1 MKDVVALSKDP
12 SGDPTLLSAGQN
24 RWRTQNDSLCSLETG
39 FLRSAQLFPH
49 RPALEVGGRI
59 YTYEELLQEAASL
72 AATLQ
77 QHAPAEPRFTAIY
90 AYRSPVAYAGI
101 LAVLL
106 RGHSYVPLNPRFPT
120 VRTKLFLERTGCR
133 AMIVDEEGEKSLDN
147 VLEGIQLK
155 LVILMP
161 SRSNAK
167 AFAKKWPQHTFLGRN
182 DAVGSSA
189 WKKQAV
195 GLDDIAYVLF
205 TSGSTGEPKGVTISH
220 RNVAH
225 YTRTMAQRYDI
236 NEQDRISQ
244 FAELTFD
251 ASVFDIFSAWKRG
264 ACIVCPDLKT
274 LLNPAAFLAGAG
286 ITIFHSVPSN
296 GLLVKRL
303 GGLKPNRFPK
313 MRLSLFGGETLP
325 ADLARAWQSAAPNS
339 VVENL
344 YGPTEL
350 TVTSAAYR
358 WHAEKSPAECHNG
371 TVPIGDLLPGVQG
384 LVVDE
389 NLQPVPP
396 GEKGELLLAG
406 PQRMPGYINDPE
418 GTARAMVE
426 PLGRNG
432 IYYRTGD
439 MVCQMPGKTFY
450 VLLGRKDHQVK
461 IFGMRIEL
469 GEIEAA
475 LRDEAGV
482 MEVAALA
489 WPIPQ
494 AGVGGIVAFVGSL
507 AIDPERVRV
516 GLKDRLPQ
524 QMVPKQIRVMEQ
536 LPLNSNGKVDRLAL
550 RAILEAG

>member
-1 MKDVVALSKDP
+1 MNNVVAS
-12 SGDPTLLSAGQN
+12 SGDPTLLSAVQN
-24 RWRTQNDSLCSLETG
+24 RWRTQSDSLCPLETG
-39 FLRSAQLFPH
+39 FRRSAQLFPH
-49 RPALEVGGRI
+49 RPALEVGGQI
-59 YTYEELLQEAASL
+59 YTFEELLQEAAAL

-77 QHAPAEPRFTAIY
+77 QHAPAEPRFTAVY

-101 LAVLL
+101 LAALL

-120 VRTKLFLERTGCR
+120 ARSRLFLKRTDCR
-133 AMIVDEEGEKSLDN
+133 AVIVDEEGEKNLDS
-147 VLEGIQLK
+147 VLEGIQFK

-167 AFAKKWPQHTFLGRN
+167 AFAKKWPQHSFLGCN
-182 DAVGSSA
+182 DVLRSSA
-189 WKKQAV
+189 WKKQSV
-195 GLDDIAYVLF
+195 DLDDIAYVLF

-220 RNVAH
+220 RNVGH
-225 YTRTMAQRYDI
+225 YTGTMVQRYDI
-236 NEQDRISQ
+236 NEQDRVSQ
-244 FAELTFD
+244 FSELTFD
-251 ASVFDIFSAWKRG
+251 ASVFDIFSAWKQG
-264 ACIVCPDLKT
+264 ACVVCPDLKT

-296 GLLVKRL
+296 GLLLKRL
-303 GGLKPNRFPK
+303 GVLKPNRFPK

-339 VVENL
+339 VVENR

-350 TVTSAAYR
+350 TVTSTAYR
-358 WHAEKSPAECHNG
+358 WHAERSPGECHNG
-371 TVPIGDLLPGVQG
+371 TVPIGDLLPGVEG

-396 GEKGELLLAG
+396 GEKGEFLLGG
-406 PQRMPGYINDPE
+406 PQCTPGYINDPE
-418 GTARAMVE
+418 RTAGALVV
-426 PLGRNG
+426 PPGRNE

-439 MVCQMPGKTFY
+439 IVRQMPGKTFY
-450 VLLGRKDHQVK
+450 AFLGRKDHQVK

-494 AGVGGIVAFVGSL
+494 AGVGGIVAFIGSL
-507 AIDPERVRV
+507 NIDPERVRV
-516 GLKDRLPQ
+516 GMKDRLPQ
-524 QMVPKQIRVMEQ
+524 QMVPKQIRVMER
-536 LPLNSNGKVDRLAL
+536 LPLNNNGKVDRLAL
-550 RAILEAG
+550 QAILEGD

>member
-1 MKDVVALSKDP
+1 MNNVVAS
-12 SGDPTLLSAGQN
+12 SGDPTLLSAVQN
-24 RWRTQNDSLCSLETG
+24 RWRTQSDSLCPLETG

-49 RPALEVGGRI
+49 RPALEVGGQI
-59 YTYEELLQEAASL
+59 YTFEELLQEAAAL

-77 QHAPAEPRFTAIY
+77 QHAPAEPRFTAVY

-101 LAVLL
+101 LAALL

-120 VRTKLFLERTGCR
+120 PRSRLFLKRTDCR
-133 AMIVDEEGEKSLDN
+133 AVIVDEEGEKNLDS
-147 VLEGIQLK
+147 VIEGIQFK

-167 AFAKKWPQHTFLGRN
+167 AFAKKWPQHSFLGCN
-182 DAVGSSA
+182 DVLRSSA
-189 WKKQAV
+189 WKKQSV
-195 GLDDIAYVLF
+195 DLDDIAYVLF

-220 RNVAH
+220 RNVGH
-225 YTRTMAQRYDI
+225 YTGTMVQRYDI
-236 NEQDRISQ
+236 NEQDRVSQ
-244 FAELTFD
+244 FSELTFD
-251 ASVFDIFSAWKRG
+251 ASVFDIFSAWKQG
-264 ACIVCPDLKT
+264 ACVVCPDLKT

-296 GLLVKRL
+296 GLLLKRL
-303 GGLKPNRFPK
+303 GVLKPNRFPK

-339 VVENL
+339 VVENR

-350 TVTSAAYR
+350 TVTSTAYR
-358 WHAEKSPAECHNG
+358 WHAERSPGECHNG
-371 TVPIGDLLPGVQG
+371 TVPIGDLLPGVEG

-396 GEKGELLLAG
+396 GEKGEFLLGG
-406 PQRMPGYINDPE
+406 PQCTPGYINDPE
-418 GTARAMVE
+418 RTAGALVV
-426 PLGRNG
+426 PPGRNE

-439 MVCQMPGKTFY
+439 IVRQMPGKTFY
-450 VLLGRKDHQVK
+450 AFLGRKDHQVQ

-494 AGVGGIVAFVGSL
+494 AGVGGIVAFIGSL
-507 AIDPERVRV
+507 NIDPERVRV
-516 GLKDRLPQ
+516 GMKDRLPQ
-524 QMVPKQIRVMEQ
+524 QMVPKQIRVMER
-536 LPLNSNGKVDRLAL
+536 LPLNNNGKVDRLAL
-550 RAILEAG
+550 QAILEGD